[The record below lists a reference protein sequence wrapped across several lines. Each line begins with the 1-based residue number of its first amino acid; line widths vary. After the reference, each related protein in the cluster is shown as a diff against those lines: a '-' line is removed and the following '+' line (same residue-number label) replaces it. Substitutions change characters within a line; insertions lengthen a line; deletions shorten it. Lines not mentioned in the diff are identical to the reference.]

1 MQVESLRAV
10 LLGGIAFDTPTA
22 GKTSEVSAAN
32 HVFPLFPSQDAAKSA
47 SYSRKIPLMAY
58 FTGSVRGLVA
68 GSDVVMHG
76 LKVGA
81 VTDVR
86 LSYSS
91 AKDAIVVPV
100 QFEVQPERII
110 GIGHKAYKTAAD
122 AVQDLVDQG
131 MRVTLESGS
140 LLTGEMLV
148 GLDVIP
154 GVPPAGP
161 IQVEDGAFVLPTS
174 ESGGLGGLQASAG
187 DLLRNVNAIPFA
199 SIGESFDAILK
210 TMDQSTSGPQ
220 LKETLTSMAAT
231 MADAHQLL
239 QTINT
244 DIGPSL
250 KRLPELTN
258 SLQATLKDSALLL
271 RSAQAGYGD
280 NSQLHRELDR
290 LMLQLN
296 DALRSIGGLAD
307 LLAQHPE
314 ALVRGRADVG
324 GK

>member
-1 MQVESLRAV
+1 
-10 LLGGIAFDTPTA
+10 
-22 GKTSEVSAAN
+22 
-32 HVFPLFPSQDAAKSA
+32 
-47 SYSRKIPLMAY
+47 
-58 FTGSVRGLVA
+58 
-68 GSDVVMHG
+68 MHG
-76 LKVGA
+76 LKVGE
-81 VTDVR
+81 VTSVR
-86 LSYSS
+86 LSYST
-91 AKDAIVVPV
+91 AKEAIVVPV
-100 QFEVQPERII
+100 QFEVQPERIV
-110 GIGHKAYKTAAD
+110 GIGRQEYKSAAD
-122 AVQDLVDQG
+122 AVQQLADQG
-131 MRVTLESGS
+131 VRATLESGN

-148 GLDVIP
+148 GLDVVP
-154 GVPPAGP
+154 NAPPAGP
-161 IQVEDGAFVLPTS
+161 IKVEDGAFVLPTS
-174 ESGGLGGLQASAG
+174 ESAGLGGLQASAG

-210 TMDQSTSGPQ
+210 TMDQSTTGPQ

-239 QTINT
+239 QNINT

-250 KRLPELTN
+250 KRLPDLTN

-296 DALRSIGGLAD
+296 DAVRSIGSLAD

-314 ALVRGRADVG
+314 ALVRGRTDVG
-324 GK
+324 SK